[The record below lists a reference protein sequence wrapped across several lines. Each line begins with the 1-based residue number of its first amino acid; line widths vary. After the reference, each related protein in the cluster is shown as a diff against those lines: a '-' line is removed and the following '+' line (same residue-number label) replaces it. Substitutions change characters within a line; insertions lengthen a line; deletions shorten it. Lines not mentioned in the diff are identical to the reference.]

1 MAKEM
6 LRELIDNI
14 CIFSIQHLGY
24 LIMLIALGNPLPREL
39 ESSIREAL
47 TDTPWSTYRIG

>member
-47 TDTPWSTYRIG
+47 TDTHWSTYRIV